1 MMKKTIMAF
10 VLLLALILAGCKA
23 PEEQVNETVEEQ
35 EVVVEEAEANLVS
48 NLNCANG
55 VITATITNTGDKTI
69 DLSKD
74 IRVIV
79 RGLVV
84 ANKIIEC
91 EKTSLNP
98 GESTLCSK
106 LNGVYPVV
114 ENNAIVIRFGTEQV
128 LMDVTCK

>member
-1 MMKKTIMAF
+1 MMKKTIMAL

-23 PEEQVNETVEEQ
+23 PEEQVNETIEEE
-35 EVVVEEAEANLVS
+35 EVVVQEEAELVS

-55 VITATITNTGDKTI
+55 VITATITNTGEETI

-91 EKTSLNP
+91 EKTTLKP

-114 ENNAIVIRFGTEQV
+114 ESNALVIRFGTEQI

>member
-1 MMKKTIMAF
+1 MKKTSMVCI
-10 VLLLALILAGCKA
+10 LLMVLILAGCKA
-23 PEEQVNETVEEQ
+23 PEDQVNETVEE
-35 EVVVEEAEANLVS
+35 EAVVEEEANLVS

-55 VITATITNTGDKTI
+55 VITATITNTGEETI

-74 IRVIV
+74 IRVII

-91 EKTSLNP
+91 EKTSLKP

-114 ENNAIVIRFGTEQV
+114 ENNALVVRFGTEQV
-128 LMDVTCK
+128 LMDVACK